1 MTDKPLT
8 PEERLADWMLDHL
21 AEYNRWMMTGW
32 RETMRDEAVVLAGQ
46 MLDAARVAAPSDGLR
61 EQLRLQVDA
70 WRELQKQTTG
80 QKEADE
86 GYAVGLGHAI
96 FVVEELLADAA
107 LAATPTDD

>member
-32 RETMRDEAVVLAGQ
+32 RETMRAVVLAGQ

-61 EQLRLQVDA
+61 EPDPGGLR
-70 WRELQKQTTG
+70 
-80 QKEADE
+80 EA
-86 GYAVGLGHAI
+86 VLLGAEDI
-96 FVVEELLADAA
+96 IQGRVPSSVFVRKFAEDAA
-107 LAATPTDD
+107 ALAAATPTDD